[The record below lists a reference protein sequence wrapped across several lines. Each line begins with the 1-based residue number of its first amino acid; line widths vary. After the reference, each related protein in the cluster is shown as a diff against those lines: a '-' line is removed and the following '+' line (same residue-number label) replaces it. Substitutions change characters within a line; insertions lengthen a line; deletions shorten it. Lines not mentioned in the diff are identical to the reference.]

1 MNLIILGPQGSG
13 KGTQAKL
20 LAEKYGLVHVSSGAL
35 LREFAK
41 NDTDKGKLIAD
52 LLTTGALLPFDTV
65 MEVIEPVILG
75 AKNGFILDG
84 SPRDAM
90 QAEYLEWFLKERNLS
105 VDKVIFL
112 NIPREE
118 SLARLQKRSAIEN
131 RSDDTPAAIHER
143 LDIYDHETKP
153 VIEYYRQKGLLLE
166 IDGTGDIQKIFADI
180 VSQLGLA
187 KLPS

>member
-20 LAEKYGLVHVSSGAL
+20 LAEKFGLSHVSSGSL

-41 NDTDKGKLIAD
+41 NGTEKGKLVAD

-65 MEVIEPVILG
+65 MEVIEPVITG

-90 QAEYLEWFLKERNLS
+90 QAEYLEWFLKERHLTI
-105 VDKVIFL
+105 DKVIFL
-112 NIPREE
+112 DIPRAE
-118 SLARLQKRSAIEN
+118 SLSRLQKRAQLEK

-153 VIEYYRQKGLLLE
+153 VIDYYRRKGLLLE

-180 VSQLGLA
+180 VSKLGLA
-187 KLPS
+187 